1 MYSQAIRIH
10 PRANSDWRIAPM
22 IVLEQDLRPNLA
34 ILAVGCGAIGVVSA
48 TFLPWPIAVAST
60 VLGALMVAGA
70 EVDARTCLL
79 PDVVTYG
86 ATAAGICAAAL
97 DQTYPWQAMAAAS
110 ARAIVVALVLAAL
123 RWCYARLR
131 GREGL
136 GLGDVKLAAA
146 VGAWLP
152 VEAIP
157 LCFGLAAGGALLTVM
172 FTHARGAAVDA
183 STKIPFGAFL
193 CPALWLVFYTSM
205 LPA

>member
-1 MYSQAIRIH
+1 M
-10 PRANSDWRIAPM
+10 IA
-22 IVLEQDLRPNLA
+22 LEQDLRPNLA
-34 ILAVGCGAIGVVSA
+34 ILAVGCGAIAVVSA
-48 TFLPWPIAVAST
+48 TFLPWPIAVASM

-86 ATAAGICAAAL
+86 ATVAGVFAAAAL
-97 DQTYPWQAMAAAS
+97 KQTEPWHAMCGAVV
-110 ARAIVVALVLAAL
+110 RAIAVAFVLATL
-123 RWCYARLR
+123 RFCYERLR

-157 LCFGLAAGGALLTVM
+157 LCFGLAAGGALVTVM
-172 FTHARGAAVDA
+172 VARARGQSIDA
-183 STKIPFGAFL
+183 SIEIPFGAFL
-193 CPALWLVFYTSM
+193 CPALWLVFYAGV
-205 LPA
+205 LPG

>member
-1 MYSQAIRIH
+1 
-10 PRANSDWRIAPM
+10 M
-22 IVLEQDLRPNLA
+22 IVLDQDLRPNLA
-34 ILAVGCGAIGVVSA
+34 ILTVGCGAIAIVSA

-86 ATAAGICAAAL
+86 ATAAGVCAAAAL
-97 DQTYPWQAMAAAS
+97 EQTDPWHAMADALV
-110 ARAIVVALVLAAL
+110 RAIVVALVFAAL
-123 RWCYARLR
+123 RLCYGLIR

-152 VEAIP
+152 VETIP
-157 LCFGLAAGGALLTVM
+157 LCFGLAAGGGLVM
-172 FTHARGAAVDA
+172 VLVARVRGQSIDA
-183 STKIPFGAFL
+183 SIKIPFGAFL
-193 CPALWLVFYTSM
+193 CPALWLVYYAGA

>member
-1 MYSQAIRIH
+1 M
-10 PRANSDWRIAPM
+10 IA
-22 IVLEQDLRPNLA
+22 LEQDLRPNLA
-34 ILAVGCGAIGVVSA
+34 ILAVGCGAIGIVSA
-48 TFLPWPIAVAST
+48 TFLPWPVAIAST

-86 ATAAGICAAAL
+86 ATAVGVFAAATL
-97 DQTYPWQAMAAAS
+97 DQTDPWHALVSAL
-110 ARAIVVALVLAAL
+110 ARAIVVALVLAVL
-123 RWCYARLR
+123 RLCYERLR

-157 LCFGLAAGGALLTVM
+157 LCFGLAAGGALITVM
-172 FTHARGAAVDA
+172 IARVRGQSIDA
-183 STKIPFGAFL
+183 SIKIPFGAFL
-193 CPALWLVFYTSM
+193 CPALWLVFYAGA

>member
-1 MYSQAIRIH
+1 
-10 PRANSDWRIAPM
+10 M
-22 IVLEQDLRPNLA
+22 IVLEQDLRPSLA
-34 ILAVGCGAIGVVSA
+34 ILAVGGGAIGIVSA
-48 TFLPWPIAVAST
+48 TFLPWPVAVAST

-86 ATAAGICAAAL
+86 ATAAGVF
-97 DQTYPWQAMAAAS
+97 AS
-110 ARAIVVALVLAAL
+110 AVLAQADPVLAIANALGRAIVVALVLGAL
-123 RWCYARLR
+123 RLGYERLR

-152 VEAIP
+152 VETIP
-157 LCFGLAAGGALLTVM
+157 ACFGLAAGGALFTVM
-172 FTHARGAAVDA
+172 VARARGQSIDA
-183 STKIPFGAFL
+183 SIKIPFGAFL
-193 CPALWLVFYTSM
+193 CPALWLVFYAGV

>member
-1 MYSQAIRIH
+1 
-10 PRANSDWRIAPM
+10 M
-22 IVLEQDLRPNLA
+22 IVLEQDVRPNLA
-34 ILAVGCGAIGVVSA
+34 ILAVGCVAIGVVSA

-86 ATAAGICAAAL
+86 ATAAGVFAAAAL
-97 DQTYPWQAMAAAS
+97 EQTDPWHAMANALI
-110 ARAIVVALVLAAL
+110 RAIVVAFVIAAMRL
-123 RWCYARLR
+123 CYERLR

-157 LCFGLAAGGALLTVM
+157 LCFGLAAGGALLMVM
-172 FTHARGAAVDA
+172 FAHARGAAVDA

-193 CPALWLVFYTSM
+193 CPALWLVFYASM